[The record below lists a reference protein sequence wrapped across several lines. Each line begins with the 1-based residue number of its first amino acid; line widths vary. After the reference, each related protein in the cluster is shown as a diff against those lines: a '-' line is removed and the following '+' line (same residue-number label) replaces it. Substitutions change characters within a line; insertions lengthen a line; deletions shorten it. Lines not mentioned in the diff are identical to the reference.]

1 MQLVGG
7 LGTLVDG
14 HGTALS
20 VSDAGGVCSTN
31 FGRIGKALQKLLQS
45 LDRNFSTI
53 VEKTKKCAHRLFS
66 FLVRVGEG
74 DDFRLLRGHI
84 WRDMGIH
91 LILCGRDVTQHYGII
106 NSATK

>member
-31 FGRIGKALQKLLQS
+31 FGRIGKGLQELLQNH
-45 LDRNFSTI
+45 DRNFSTI
-53 VEKTKKCAHRLFS
+53 VEKTIKRAHGLFS
-66 FLVRVGEG
+66 FLVRVKR
-74 DDFRLLRGHI
+74 DNFRLLRGHI